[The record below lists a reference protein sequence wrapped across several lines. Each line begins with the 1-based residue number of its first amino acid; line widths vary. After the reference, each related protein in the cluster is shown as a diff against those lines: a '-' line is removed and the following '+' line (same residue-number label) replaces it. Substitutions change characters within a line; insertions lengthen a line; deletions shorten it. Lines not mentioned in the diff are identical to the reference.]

1 MRSLWLTVLVVAALT
16 GAALGR
22 PRFADDGPPSPVVYP
37 DQVLPLVFTHAAH
50 LERGMKCEECHKA
63 AATSRSAV
71 DNLLPGEAACTGCHP
86 IDREQPEKDAGGAP
100 PARCDACHLGYTKGT
115 PPARVV
121 IPTPNLK
128 FDHAAHVAQ
137 GMACTGCHGDLA
149 AEKVALATRDQLPRM
164 RLCLEC
170 HDGQKADGDCATC
183 HLTEVGVLR
192 TALPEGPLSPSG
204 VVFGDAHGGDFL
216 ERHGAAAS
224 RDEDYCGS
232 CHRKSFCSDCHTGVV
247 KPADFHDGDYA
258 LTHAVDAR
266 RNTPDCSTCHRK
278 QSFCVG
284 CHERTGVGSRVE
296 SAFDQDDPDLRF
308 HPENWVSL
316 IDLGSNR
323 HAREARAN
331 LDTCASC
338 HREEDCQQCH
348 TAELGSPQV
357 SPHGAGWANSGRCE
371 ALSRKNPRMCLRCHV
386 DADEQGC
393 AR

>member
-1 MRSLWLTVLVVAALT
+1 MRSLWLTVLVIAALT

-22 PRFADDGPPSPVVYP
+22 PRYADDGPPSPVVYP
-37 DQVLPLVFTHAAH
+37 DQVLPLVFTHAQH
-50 LERGMKCEECHKA
+50 LARDLTCADCHTDA
-63 AATSRSAV
+63 VTSRSAV
-71 DNLLPGEAACTGCHP
+71 DNLLPGEAKCAGCHT
-86 IDREQPEKDAGGAP
+86 IDRKAQEG
-100 PARCDACHLGYTKGT
+100 CDTCHVGWVKGT

-128 FDHAAHVAQ
+128 FDHAVHVKQ
-137 GMACTGCHGDLA
+137 GLACTGCHGDLA
-149 AEKVALATRDQLPRM
+149 AEGVTLATRDQLPRM

-170 HDGQKADGDCATC
+170 HDGEAAADACATC

-192 TALPEGPLSPSG
+192 TVLPEGPLAPSG

-224 RDEDYCGS
+224 RDPDYCGS
-232 CHRKSFCSDCHTGVV
+232 CHRESFCSDCHTGVV
-247 KPADFHDGDYA
+247 KPADFHDGDYVLA
-258 LTHAVDAR
+258 HAVDAR

-284 CHERTGVGSRVE
+284 CHERSGVGTRVE
-296 SAFDQDDPDLRF
+296 SDFDQDDPALRF
-308 HPENWVSL
+308 HPDDWVSL
-316 IDLGSNR
+316 VDLGSNR

-338 HREEDCQQCH
+338 HREEDCQACH
-348 TAELGSPQV
+348 TAELGSPQI
-357 SPHGAGWANSGRCE
+357 SPHGAGWANSARCE
-371 ALSRKNPRMCLRCHV
+371 ALARKNSRMCLRCHI

-393 AR
+393 SR

>member
-1 MRSLWLTVLVVAALT
+1 MRSVWLTVLVIAALT

-37 DQVLPLVFTHAAH
+37 DQVLPLVFTHDAH
-50 LERGMKCEECHKA
+50 LARGAACGDCHTA
-63 AATSRSAV
+63 AATSKSAV
-71 DNLLPGEAACTGCHP
+71 DNLLPGEAACTTCHA
-86 IDREQPEKDAGGAP
+86 IDRKAAEG
-100 PARCDACHLGYTKGT
+100 CDACHVGWVKGE

-128 FDHAAHVAQ
+128 FSHAAHVEQ
-137 GMACTGCHGDLA
+137 GLACTGCHGDL
-149 AEKVALATRDQLPRM
+149 EQEGVRLATRDQLPRM

-170 HDGQKADGDCATC
+170 HDGQKADDECATC

-247 KPADFHDGDYA
+247 KPADFHDGDYV

-284 CHERTGVGSRVE
+284 CHERTGVGVRVE
-296 SAFDQDDPDLRF
+296 SAFDQDDPELRF
-308 HPENWVSL
+308 HPDNWVSL
-316 IDLGSNR
+316 VDLGSNR

-348 TAELGSPQV
+348 TAELGSPRI
-357 SPHGAGWANSGRCE
+357 SPHGAGWANSARCE
-371 ALSRKNPRMCLRCHV
+371 ALARKNARMCLRCHV